1 MPPVTPE
8 LLLRAYACG
17 LFPMSESR
25 HDPRLFWVDPDM
37 RGILPL
43 DRFHVPR
50 RLARRVQKG
59 DFELRTDTAF
69 ANVVHACAA
78 ATERRAETWIN
89 DSIIAL
95 YCDLFAQG
103 HAHSVECWRSDRLVG
118 GLYGVSLG
126 GAFFG
131 ESMFTRETDASK
143 VALVHLVRR
152 LNRQGYLLLDVQ
164 FLTDHL
170 RIFGA
175 EEVPREDYQEML
187 AKALAT
193 KAGFYSAE
201 ELGATAG
208 ESSLQSTTQMS

>member
-1 MPPVTPE
+1 MPLVTPE

-25 HDPRLFWVDPDM
+25 RDPRLFWVDPDM
-37 RGILPL
+37 RGVLPL

-50 RLARRVQKG
+50 RLARRVRKG
-59 DFELRTDTAF
+59 EFEIRTDTAF
-69 ANVVHACAA
+69 ADVVHACAA

-89 DSIIAL
+89 DRIIDL
-95 YCDLFAQG
+95 YCDLFAS
-103 HAHSVECWRSDRLVG
+103 HRAHSVECWRNDRLVG
-118 GLYGVSLG
+118 GLYGVTLG

-175 EEVPREDYQEML
+175 EEVAREDYQEML
-187 AKALAT
+187 THALSAKAI
-193 KAGFYSAE
+193 FYSAE
-201 ELGATAG
+201 ELGAMAG